1 MRRRLARLMGKQRA
15 GLERADREI
24 VALVSRHL
32 GGRPVASVLVVG
44 AGRDELVAELSAL
57 APGWSVTSAPADSA
71 TRMVD
76 AAVRARPDVI
86 IDRSEPRG
94 RLKRFRTTF
103 FQLAAGGIYI
113 VPCGAGELGPEPGE
127 LGKHLAWGWSCP
139 ERPLRSGELRGI
151 SDNVRLAIR
160 MHVTGRAHDR
170 HLVLSHDLADVLL
183 KLDEPD
189 GNLWIERS
197 AGPHRVLALIPA
209 EDPPDAQVIT
219 EGPARRDPPMD
230 RPIER
235 ETIALRDY
243 RDVVVDVEQTVLTD
257 RVILPDTY
265 RHHQWRRLVNRRI
278 VDVAPRYGVP
288 MQPVIDELPRLEGT
302 YLHLDNEIRGHFGHL
317 MTEVVSRI
325 WSWPAA
331 LEIDPEVR
339 VLVGA
344 ARRRPDISSWE
355 YDFYEACGIPRDRI
369 VKIDGQVRVDRLL
382 SGTPMFSNPNYVHP
396 RIVETWDRIGDVLA
410 GQAEER
416 PRGKRIFIARRIK
429 KRACTNADEVEAIFV
444 EHGFDIVY
452 PEDHPLGEQIAMF
465 RAAEVVAGYAGS
477 GMFHIAFVPH
487 PLHVIQIGSTA
498 YTPRNEVLMAAIRR
512 HRIDGVLSV
521 SAGTSVQSSFTFDME
536 REGPYLRSILAS
548 L

>member
-103 FQLAAGGIYI
+103 FQLAAGGIYV